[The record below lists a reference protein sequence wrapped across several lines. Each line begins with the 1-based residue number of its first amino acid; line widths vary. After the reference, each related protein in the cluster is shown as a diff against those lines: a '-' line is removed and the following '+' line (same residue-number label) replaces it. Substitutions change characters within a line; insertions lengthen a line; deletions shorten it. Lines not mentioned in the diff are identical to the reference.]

1 MVEMLEIIAFLPVI
15 IPGDI
20 KTNYSKPKNIT
31 TAIVPRTSVSVAKS
45 YKPSITSNKSSGVL
59 IEWNQAFS
67 VGVAEMDNQHKQLVT
82 LLNDL
87 YSAMQS
93 QKSSEIIG
101 KVLNKL
107 ISYTEKHFSD
117 EEAFMKKH
125 SYPEIKSQMKEHTAF
140 TDKVLKFKSDYDAG
154 RTSMSVSITSFLKDW
169 LINHISLSDKKYG
182 DYVNNKGSASPESII
197 PLGDF

>member
-1 MVEMLEIIAFLPVI
+1 MGT
-15 IPGDI
+15 IPGNI
-20 KTNYSKPKNIT
+20 KTNYSQHENHS
-31 TAIVPRTSVSVAKS
+31 TAIAPRTAVSVAKS
-45 YKPSITSNKSSGVL
+45 YKPSITTNKRNGVL
-59 IEWNQAFS
+59 IEWNQGFS

-117 EEAFMKKH
+117 EEEFMKKH
-125 SYPEIKSQMKEHTAF
+125 SYPDIKSQIKEHTAF

-154 RTSMSVSITSFLKDW
+154 KTSMSVSITSFLKDW

-182 DYVNNKGSASPESII
+182 DYVNKKSSASPESII
-197 PLGDF
+197 PLDDF